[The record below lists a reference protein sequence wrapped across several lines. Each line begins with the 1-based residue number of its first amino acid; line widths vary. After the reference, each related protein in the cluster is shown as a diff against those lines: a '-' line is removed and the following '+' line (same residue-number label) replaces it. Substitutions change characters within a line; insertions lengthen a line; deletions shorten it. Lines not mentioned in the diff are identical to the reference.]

1 MCTPIFSILLTVRE
15 VPNSA
20 VLTTS
25 SLKSLLVQI
34 RKTKESKSTKST
46 PDYIY
51 KEHKLLIYFITAP
64 KILLKLHEYK
74 CQVEWC
80 NFIKS
85 VKNEFF
91 KFSPGDSSKT
101 ELF

>member
-51 KEHKLLIYFITAP
+51 KEHKFLYFFADLFYYCS
-64 KILLKLHEYK
+64 KNS
-74 CQVEWC
+74 VET
-80 NFIKS
+80 S
-85 VKNEFF
+85 
-91 KFSPGDSSKT
+91 
-101 ELF
+101 